1 MSETIHGS
9 CFWLSFFVF
18 LSTPMSP
25 LELIQS
31 LQTVLSLETK
41 LLSQHEKSL
50 NLVSSIQSL
59 LSTKNFDEKNE
70 VPWKITQFI
79 PFCVYFTTRK
89 PAKTNRITD
98 GNISSV
104 IITDGLNSISKS
116 VGIYRPYLRR
126 TIHFVWK
133 DATAW

>member
-1 MSETIHGS
+1 MIYIKNIISF
-9 CFWLSFFVF
+9 CFY
-18 LSTPMSP
+18 
-25 LELIQS
+25 IINI
-31 LQTVLSLETK
+31 LSLISRIEI
-41 LLSQHEKSL
+41 LPL
-50 NLVSSIQSL
+50 QSL

-126 TIHFVWK
+126 TIHIVWK
-133 DATAW
+133 DATAWWRGVFSDDFTDGMTEGFKLR